1 MEKKRKSKSRRDL
14 LLEKKFVELREEVI
28 EYINEQFTEA
38 TKQQMADFID
48 KRVAR
53 MTDEKLKTL
62 MPHTVATIEAK
73 ISHIL
78 NLPLSVK
85 QVALLTGRTEASI
98 YKMCQRKQIPY
109 IKNGGVVH
117 IYLRDVNDM
126 LLFLQK

>member
-1 MEKKRKSKSRRDL
+1 M
-14 LLEKKFVELREEVI
+14 LLEKKFAELREEVI

-38 TKQQMADFID
+38 SKQQMAEFID
-48 KRVAR
+48 NRIAR
-53 MTDEKLKTL
+53 MTEEKMKMIL
-62 MPHTVATIEAK
+62 PQAVATIESK
-73 ISHIL
+73 ISHVL

-85 QVALLTGRTEASI
+85 QVALLTGRSEASI

-126 LLFLQK
+126 LLFLKK

>member
-1 MEKKRKSKSRRDL
+1 MNEMSRRDM
-14 LLEKKFVELREEVI
+14 LLEKKFAELREEVI

-38 TKQQMADFID
+38 SKQQMAEFID
-48 KRVAR
+48 NRIAR
-53 MTDEKLKTL
+53 MTDEKLKMIL
-62 MPHTVATIEAK
+62 PQAVATIESK

-85 QVALLTGRTEASI
+85 QVALLTGRSEASI

-126 LLFLQK
+126 LLFLKK